1 MCKYSDMTNR
11 RLASRVGAPAAALLA
26 VACCA
31 GIPVI
36 AAALG
41 GITAAA
47 VIGVVAGLI
56 ATVALGV
63 LALLFVRGRRR
74 RAQGDGRR

>member
-1 MCKYSDMTNR
+1 MTNR

-56 ATVALGV
+56 TAFAIVV
-63 LALLFVRGRRR
+63 LALLFARSRRR
-74 RAQGDGRR
+74 RARVDGGR

>member
-1 MCKYSDMTNR
+1 V
-11 RLASRVGAPAAALLA
+11 ASRIAALAALLVA

-31 GIPVI
+31 GIPAI
-36 AAALG
+36 AEALG

-47 VIGVVAGLI
+47 VLGVVAGLI

-74 RAQGDGRR
+74 RAHGDGRR

>member
-1 MCKYSDMTNR
+1 MCKYSDMTSQV
-11 RLASRVGAPAAALLA
+11 ASRIAALAAGLIA

-31 GIPVI
+31 GIPAI
-36 AAALG
+36 AGALG

-47 VIGVVAGLI
+47 VLGAVAGLI
-56 ATVALGV
+56 ATVAVGV

-74 RAQGDGRR
+74 RAQGNGRR